1 MRLAVAT
8 LCDAANVRE
17 GTLSVLGAGLNT
29 LLRAEYPAPLGLW
42 FALLL
47 EVPPAESGRTV
58 RLEIRVQECNAP
70 ANAEPL
76 ALVEGEFT
84 TEEAAGTSTY
94 VPMPLDFSAVG
105 VPSAGEYE
113 LVVQVAGKEHARVPF
128 YARLAPPETTSF
140 QASKN

>member
-84 TEEAAGTSTY
+84 TEEAADTSTY
-94 VPMPLDFSAVG
+94 LPAPIDFSPVEI
-105 VPSAGEYE
+105 PSAGEYE
-113 LVVQVAGKEHARVPF
+113 VIVRVAGEERARIPF
-128 YARLAPPETTSF
+128 YARLAPPETDL
-140 QASKN
+140 